1 MFLDYLN
8 FSLKTLTSRKIRSWL
23 TMIGIFIGIAA
34 VVSLIALGQG
44 MQNAIEDQF
53 LKFGADK
60 LLIQGAGISFAGPPG
75 SGVVDPITKDDLEVI
90 SRVRGVKN
98 TIGRLIRSVKVE
110 YNDKTYFEAAVSF
123 PKGSEEQK
131 LVIEANQYEAE
142 QGRLLNSQDKYAIVV
157 GSDFATKEKLG
168 KNVKVR
174 DNVKING
181 QDFRIVGILK
191 RGGDPQRDGTLMIPE
206 STMRDLIDEQD
217 NFDVI
222 VAQVV
227 NQNEIDQVEASISK
241 DLRRS
246 RGVSEG
252 KEDFSITTPK
262 ELVESL
268 GIVLT
273 IVQAILVGIA
283 AISLLVGGIG
293 IMNTM
298 YTAVVERTKEIG
310 IMKSIGA
317 RNETVLLI
325 FLLESGILGFI
336 GGLIGVILGVLLS
349 KGVEFV
355 AVEIYGTALVRANLS
370 FWLLFGAMLFSV
382 GVGMI
387 SGVLPARQASRMN
400 PVDALRSK

>member
-1 MFLDYLN
+1 MIFDYLR

-60 LLIQGAGISFAGPPG
+60 LIIQGSGISFAGPPG
-75 SGVVDPITKDDLEVI
+75 SGVVDPITKDDFEII
-90 SRVRGVKN
+90 SRVRGVE
-98 TIGRLIRSVKVE
+98 TTLGRLIRSVKVE
-110 YNDKTYFEAAVSF
+110 YDDNTYFEMAVTF
-123 PKGSEEQK
+123 PEDKEEQK

-142 QGRLLNSQDKYAIVV
+142 EGRLLNTQDKFSIVV

-168 KNVKVR
+168 TNVKLR
-174 DNVKING
+174 DNIKING
-181 QDFRIVGILK
+181 KDFRVVGILN
-191 RGGDPQRDGTLMIPE
+191 RGGDPQRDGAILIPE
-206 STMRDLIDEQD
+206 STLR
-217 NFDVI
+217 DVI
-222 VAQVV
+222 NEKENYDIIIAQVV
-227 NQNEIDQVEASISK
+227 NANDIEQVEESISK
-241 DLRRS
+241 ALRKY
-246 RGVSEG
+246 RGVEEG
-252 KEDFSITTPK
+252 KEDFAITTPK

-273 IVQAILVGIA
+273 VVQAILVGIA
-283 AISLLVGGIG
+283 GISLLVGGIG

-298 YTAVVERTKEIG
+298 YTAVIERTKEIG

-317 RNETVLLI
+317 RNGTILFI
-325 FLLESGILGFI
+325 FLLESGILGFL

-355 AVEIYGTALVRANLS
+355 AVEIYGTALVQAELS
-370 FWLLFGAMLFSV
+370 VTLLLGAMVFSI

-387 SGVLPARQASRMN
+387 SGALPARQASHMK
-400 PVDALRSK
+400 PVDALRAK